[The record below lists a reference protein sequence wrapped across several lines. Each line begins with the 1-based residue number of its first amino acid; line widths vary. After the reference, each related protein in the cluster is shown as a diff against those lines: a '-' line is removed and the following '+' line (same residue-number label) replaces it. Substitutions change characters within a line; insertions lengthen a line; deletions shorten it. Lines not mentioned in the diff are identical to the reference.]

1 MLLLWFFTVL
11 VRSDCKVHTKKT
23 LQLACE
29 SSQTVITII
38 IIVCVCV
45 CLCETSAID
54 SGSASFI
61 SNIYPWPPSSVAT
74 FRVIFVG
81 GKLGQVAANAM
92 SAWMRFQ
99 GDNYFIHRKRSK
111 SLILPPFSSV
121 FICVFCSSFPCF
133 AFSVKSN
140 LVSITNQA
148 ITFRYDSTLTMCI
161 RIMHCSWTW

>member
-1 MLLLWFFTVL
+1 MNPARLLLLLLLLCVSVF
-11 VRSDCKVHTKKT
+11 
-23 LQLACE
+23 
-29 SSQTVITII
+29 
-38 IIVCVCV
+38 VCVKHRPSIPV
-45 CLCETSAID
+45 ALH
-54 SGSASFI
+54 SFQT
-61 SNIYPWPPSSVAT
+61 YPWPPSSVAT

-99 GDNYFIHRKRSK
+99 GDNYFSHRKRSK

-121 FICVFCSSFPCF
+121 FICVFCSLFPCF

-148 ITFRYDSTLTMCI
+148 ITFRYDSTLWVCLQCVYGLCI
-161 RIMHCSWTW
+161 AHELDKYRN